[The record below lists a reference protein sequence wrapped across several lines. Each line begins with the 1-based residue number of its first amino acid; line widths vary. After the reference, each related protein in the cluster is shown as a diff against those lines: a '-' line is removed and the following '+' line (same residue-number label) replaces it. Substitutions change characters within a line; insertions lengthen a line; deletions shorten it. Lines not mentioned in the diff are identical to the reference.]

1 MAPRRPSRTLRLL
14 YRAPVFLYRWHC
26 GWLLGRRFLLL
37 DHTGRRSGLRRS
49 TVLEVVEYR
58 PRGPEAVVVSAY
70 GPAAD
75 WLRNLEAGG
84 AAEMVV
90 GTRRCAV
97 EPRILGEDEAARALS
112 GYLRRNRFI
121 APIVRC
127 GFSRFLGWRFDGSEA
142 AVRRVV
148 RQLPSIALRCRPGP
162 TSSP

>member
-1 MAPRRPSRTLRLL
+1 MAHPRPNRFLRLL

-58 PRGPEAVVVSAY
+58 PRLPEAVVISAY
-70 GPAAD
+70 GFAAE
-75 WLRNLEAGG
+75 WLRNIEAGG
-84 AAEMVV
+84 EAEMVV

-97 EPRILGEDEAARALS
+97 EHRFLGEDEAMRALS
-112 GYLRRNRFI
+112 GYLRRNRLI
-121 APIVRC
+121 APIVRF

-142 AVRRVV
+142 AVRRLV
-148 RQLPSIALRCRPGP
+148 RQLPSIALGCRPRP
-162 TSSP
+162 P